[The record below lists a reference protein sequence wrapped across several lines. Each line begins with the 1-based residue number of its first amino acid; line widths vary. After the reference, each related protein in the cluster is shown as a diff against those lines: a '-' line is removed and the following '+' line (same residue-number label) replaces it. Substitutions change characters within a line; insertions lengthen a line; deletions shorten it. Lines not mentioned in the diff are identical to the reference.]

1 MLAALATTMLL
12 AAVPPEMAP
21 WAQPAP
27 PVHVAGPVYFVG
39 TKGIGVYLITTS
51 AGNILV
57 DGGLPGSGPAIAASI
72 RKLGFKPEEIRFL
85 LSTHAH
91 VDHAGTLA
99 YFQKLSHARV
109 LAMAPDDKL
118 LASGGKLDYV
128 FADKPGYQFD
138 PVKADQVLKDG
149 DVIGLGG
156 VTLRALHTPGHT
168 RGCTTWTTT
177 IEDHGNYY
185 KVVFPGSTTIN
196 PGTRLTHD
204 PSYPGIAD
212 DYRTSIETL
221 ASLKPDIFLT
231 GHPSQCG
238 LDEKRKRVAKEG
250 ATAFVDP
257 DGYRAYVASQK
268 ASLDE
273 AVAKEKP

>member
-1 MLAALATTMLL
+1 MLAAIATTLLL

-51 AGNILV
+51 AGNILI

-109 LAMAPDDKL
+109 LAMAPDDQL

-128 FADKPGYQFD
+128 FAGKPEFQFD
-138 PVKADQVLKDG
+138 PVKTDQVLKDG

-168 RGCTTWTTT
+168 RGCTTWMTT
-177 IEDHGNYY
+177 IEDHEKSY

-212 DYRTSIETL
+212 DYRKSIETL
-221 ASLKPDIFLT
+221 ASLTPDIFLT
-231 GHPSQCG
+231 GHPSACG

-250 ATAFVDP
+250 AAAFVDP

-268 ASLDE
+268 ANLEE
-273 AVAKEKP
+273 AIAKERP